1 MIRSMTGYGEA
12 QRDTPAG
19 HLRLEL
25 KSVNHRFF
33 NSSVKTP
40 QGFDRFERDLTEVI
54 RSRITRGHVSLY
66 LGLDRR
72 TAENGT
78 EVRVDLDRAR
88 GYKSALEE
96 MQRELGLEGGVELAV
111 MARFGDLFRAPEPDA
126 LPQVEVE
133 LLREMAEE
141 AVTGLVALREAEGA
155 RLLHDMEGR
164 LATMTANLDVVAA
177 RAPERLVRERDR
189 LREAVRELSQQVE
202 VDEDRLAREIAYAAE
217 RWDINEELVRFRAH
231 VAAFREAVD
240 GDGSESVGKRLGF
253 LVQEMHRE
261 ANTIG
266 AKANDAAIAEASMA
280 LKEEIERL
288 REQVENVE

>member
-12 QRDTPAG
+12 QRDIPAG

-40 QGFDRFERDLTEVI
+40 PGFDRFERDLTEVL
-54 RSRITRGHVSLY
+54 RGRITRGHVTLY

-78 EVRVDLDRAR
+78 AVRLDLERAR
-88 GYKSALEE
+88 GYKTALEE
-96 MQRELGLEGGVELAV
+96 MRRELGLEGSVELAV
-111 MARFGDLFRAPEPDA
+111 MARFGDLFRAPEPDT
-126 LPQVEVE
+126 LPQMDVA

-141 AVTGLVALREAEGA
+141 ALEGLMALREAEGA
-155 RLLHDMEGR
+155 RLLHDLEDR
-164 LATMTANLDVVAA
+164 LATMAAGLDVVAA
-177 RAPERLVRERDR
+177 RAPERLVKERDR

-231 VAAFREAVD
+231 IAAFRDALAA
-240 GDGSESVGKRLGF
+240 DGSESVGKRLGF

-266 AKANDAAIAEASMA
+266 SKANDGAIAEASMA
-280 LKEEIERL
+280 MKEEVERL

>member
-19 HLRLEL
+19 HLRMEL

-33 NSSVKTP
+33 NASLKTP
-40 QGFDRFERDLTEVI
+40 PGFDRFERDLTEVL
-54 RSRITRGHVSLY
+54 RGRIARGHVALY

-72 TAENGT
+72 TAENGAP
-78 EVRVDLDRAR
+78 VRVDLDRAR
-88 GYKSALEE
+88 GYKAALEE
-96 MQRELGLEGGVELAV
+96 MQRELGLSGSVELAV
-111 MARFGDLFRAPEPDA
+111 MARFGDLFRAPEPDT
-126 LPQVEVE
+126 LPQVDAEV
-133 LLREMAEE
+133 LREMAQE
-141 AVTGLVALREAEGA
+141 AVMGLVALREAEGA

-164 LATMTANLDVVAA
+164 LDTMAASLDVVAA

-189 LREAVRELSQQVE
+189 LREAVRELSQLVE
-202 VDEDRLAREIAYAAE
+202 VDEDRLAREVVYVAE

-231 VAAFREAVD
+231 IAAFRDALD
-240 GDGSESVGKRLGF
+240 ADGSESVGKRLGF

-266 AKANDAAIAEASMA
+266 SKANDGVIAEASMA